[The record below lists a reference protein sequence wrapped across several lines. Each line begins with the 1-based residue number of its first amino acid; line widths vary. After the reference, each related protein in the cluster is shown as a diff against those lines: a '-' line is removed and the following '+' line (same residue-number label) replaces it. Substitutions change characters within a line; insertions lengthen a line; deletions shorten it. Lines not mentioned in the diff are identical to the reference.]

1 MKSWKSM
8 KAIQSLIMTL
18 TIISKNR
25 VWIGMTWLEKRLQ
38 MIGREELVMMSV
50 VMGTRGSSA
59 ERVIR
64 RLSKGRK
71 EKREMFGPS
80 SGCNI
85 I

>member
-1 MKSWKSM
+1 MMKSWKSM

-50 VMGTRGSSA
+50 VMGTR
-59 ERVIR
+59 
-64 RLSKGRK
+64 
-71 EKREMFGPS
+71 
-80 SGCNI
+80 
-85 I
+85 